1 MGTLNPNILSPEL
14 ARALNAAH
22 TRMRATARPLLT
34 PALLL
39 LTFVRDSDSAAHRL
53 LVQLAVERSFRLD
66 ELAASAEAFARAA
79 PGQDADFTYQGDN
92 GPIRLSTEMLIVLDE
107 GRSIAEAAGE
117 TQVGTE
123 HALGGLAERG
133 VGTAGILRRYGIT
146 RETLASRLT
155 TSAQTK
161 RVAGQDNVAQAK
173 GGEGAPVFVR
183 EDLMHDLLGLLTLAN
198 HRHVMLVGDAG
209 VGRRSLVQGLALL
222 MAEGKGPQ
230 GLSNLVTVSDHA
242 LLIDPEKAIDTA
254 LQQARDGI
262 LFIPNIERFFG
273 SAAVNA
279 EFPKG
284 TRSVQ
289 RALLNIMPVVIGSTT
304 DAAWNE
310 RLAADSAVR
319 ENTHRLRVPEPSA
332 EETVKILAVHKSEL
346 EHDYDVQIDEGA
358 LTAAA
363 NMAKR
368 YVAGTPL
375 PASAVAVLHR
385 AGALLKLAKQSS
397 VQTAHLST
405 PSLPAGR
412 DSAQDA
418 SGKTDT
424 LSTPTAASAQAA
436 QDSLLDADDVAV
448 AVSVMTSIPVSKLGL
463 DERARYAH
471 MVDAIH
477 QRIIGQD
484 EAVLAVSRAV
494 KIARVG
500 LKDPKRPIGS
510 FLFLGPTGV
519 GKTELAKAL
528 ADFMFGTED
537 AMIVLDMSEYQQ
549 DHTVN
554 RLIGAPPGYV
564 GYEGGGQLTE
574 KVRQRPH
581 TVVLFDEVEKA
592 HPRVLDVLLQ
602 IMEEGRLTDAQ
613 GRVASFSET
622 VIILTSNMGSQ
633 FLDKPFM
640 TDEMREEVMEVV
652 HTTLRPEFLNRLDE
666 IIMFLPLTSDQL
678 RLILDL
684 MLKKEVKTL
693 QGQGVTLEISDAAK
707 TWMLAQNDHPE
718 WGARPLLRIIQKNL
732 REPLADWFLTAAPQ
746 KGAKVVVDVDDKGL
760 TFAPVTP
767 E

>member
-1 MGTLNPNILSPEL
+1 M
-14 ARALNAAH
+14 
-22 TRMRATARPLLT
+22 
-34 PALLL
+34 
-39 LTFVRDSDSAAHRL
+39 
-53 LVQLAVERSFRLD
+53 
-66 ELAASAEAFARAA
+66 
-79 PGQDADFTYQGDN
+79 
-92 GPIRLSTEMLIVLDE
+92 
-107 GRSIAEAAGE
+107 
-117 TQVGTE
+117 
-123 HALGGLAERG
+123 
-133 VGTAGILRRYGIT
+133 GTAGILRRYGIA

-155 TSAQTK
+155 SQAQTK
-161 RVAGQDNVAQAK
+161 RTAGQDQVAQAK
-173 GGEGAPVFVR
+173 SGGGTPVYVR
-183 EDLMHDLLGLLTLAN
+183 DDLMHDLLGLLTLAN

-209 VGRRSLVQGLALL
+209 VGRRSLVQGVALL
-222 MAEGKGPQ
+222 MAEGKGPV
-230 GLSNLVTVSDHA
+230 GLGNLVTVSEHA
-242 LLIDPEKAIDTA
+242 LLLDAEKAIDNS

-262 LFIPNIERFFG
+262 LFIPNIDRFFG
-273 SAAVNA
+273 SATMNP

-284 TRSVQ
+284 IRSVQ
-289 RALLNIMPVVIGSTT
+289 RALLNLMPVVVGSTT
-304 DAAWNE
+304 DSAWNE
-310 RLAADSAVR
+310 RLAADSTVR

-346 EHDYDVQIDEGA
+346 EHDYGVTIDDGA
-358 LTAAA
+358 LPAAA

-375 PASAVAVLHR
+375 PASALAVLHR
-385 AGALLKLAKQSS
+385 AGALLKLAAQSS
-397 VQTAHLST
+397 AQTH
-405 PSLPAGR
+405 PAPP
-412 DSAQDA
+412 APDA
-418 SGKTDT
+418 
-424 LSTPTAASAQAA
+424 AAAQAA
-436 QDSLLDADDVAV
+436 PAPDAPRQEQRSDSVLDADDVAV
-448 AVSVMTSIPVSKLGL
+448 AVSVMTDIPVSKLGL

-471 MVDAIH
+471 MVDALH

-528 ADFMFGTED
+528 AEFMFGTED

-554 RLIGAPPGYV
+554 RLVGAPPGYV

-613 GRVASFSET
+613 GRTTSFSET
-622 VIILTSNMGSQ
+622 VIILTSNLGSQ
-633 FLDKPFM
+633 YLDKPFM

-652 HTTLRPEFLNRLDE
+652 HQTLRPEFLNRLDE
-666 IIMFLPLTSDQL
+666 IIMFLPLSSDQL

-684 MLKKEVKTL
+684 LLKKEVRML
-693 QGQGVTLEISDAAK
+693 QEQGVALTISEPAK
-707 TWMLAQNDHPE
+707 AWMLAQNDHPE
-718 WGARPLLRIIQKNL
+718 WGARPLRRIIQKNL
-732 REPLADWFLTAAPQ
+732 REPLADWLLTASPP
-746 KGAKVVVDVDDKGL
+746 KGSQITVDVDPNGL
-760 TFAPVTP
+760 TFAPVQAETP
-767 E
+767 PA

>member
-1 MGTLNPNILSPEL
+1 MGTLNPDIPSPEL
-14 ARALNAAH
+14 ASSLNAAAA
-22 TRMRATARPLLT
+22 RMRATGRSLLT
-34 PALLL
+34 PAMLL
-39 LTFVRDSDSAAHRL
+39 LTFVRDPGTAANRL
-53 LVQLAVERSFRLD
+53 LTSLAVERSFRLD

-79 PGQDADFTYQGDN
+79 PGQDADFVFMGEK

-133 VGTAGILRRYGIT
+133 VGTAGMLRRYGIT

-155 TSAQTK
+155 SQAQTK
-161 RVAGQDNVAQAK
+161 RTAGQDQVAQAK
-173 GGEGAPVFVR
+173 GGEAAPVFVR

-222 MAEGKGPQ
+222 MAEGKGPV
-230 GLSNLVTVSDHA
+230 GLGNLVTVSEHA
-242 LLIDPEKAIDTA
+242 LLIDPEKAIDSA
-254 LQQARDGI
+254 LQQAQNGI
-262 LFIPNIERFFG
+262 LFVPNIERFFG
-273 SAAVNA
+273 SATANA
-279 EFPKG
+279 DFPKG
-284 TRSVQ
+284 TRSVR
-289 RALLNIMPVVIGSTT
+289 RALLNVMPVVVGSTT

-310 RLAADSAVR
+310 RLAADSTIR
-319 ENTHRLRVPEPSA
+319 EKTHRLRVPEPSA
-332 EETVKILAVHKSEL
+332 DETVKILAVHKPAL
-346 EHDYDVQIDEGA
+346 EHDYGVTIDDAA
-358 LTAAA
+358 LPAAA

-375 PASAVAVLHR
+375 PASALAVLHR
-385 AGALLKLAKQSS
+385 TGALLKLAAQSS
-397 VQTAHLST
+397 T
-405 PSLPAGR
+405 PARPPNPADESARDAGR
-412 DSAQDA
+412 EDA
-418 SGKTDT
+418 PDT
-424 LSTPTAASAQAA
+424 
-436 QDSLLDADDVAV
+436 LLDADDVAV
-448 AVSVMTSIPVSKLGL
+448 AVSVMTGIPVSKLGL
-463 DERARYAH
+463 DERARYAR
-471 MVDAIH
+471 MVDALH
-477 QRIIGQD
+477 QRIIGQE

-528 ADFMFGTED
+528 AEFMFGTED

-554 RLIGAPPGYV
+554 RLIGAPPGYI

-613 GRVASFSET
+613 GRVTSFSET

-633 FLDKPFM
+633 YLDKPFM

-652 HTTLRPEFLNRLDE
+652 HQTLRPEFLNRLDE
-666 IIMFLPLTSDQL
+666 IIMFLPLTPDQL
-678 RLILDL
+678 GLILNL
-684 MLKKEVKTL
+684 MLKNEVKLL
-693 QGQGVTLEISDAAK
+693 QGQGVALEISEPAK

-718 WGARPLLRIIQKNL
+718 WGARPLRRIIQKNL
-732 REPLADWFLTAAPQ
+732 REPLADWLLTAAPE
-746 KGAKVVVDVDDKGL
+746 KGAKIDVDVDDKGL
-760 TFAPVTP
+760 TFAPVI
-767 E
+767 EK